1 MKNSPIDYLY
11 YEFIEQ
17 FGFNK
22 IGEEYD
28 RLLNE
33 VVRYGGILRKALS
46 EKKQKML
53 TKLMNDYA
61 DLEAEQ
67 AHCCF
72 REGFLMG
79 IRLAA
84 EVFLSTEDK

>member
-1 MKNSPIDYLY
+1 MKNSPIDFLY
-11 YEFIEQ
+11 YDFIER
-17 FGFNK
+17 FNFIK
-22 IGEEYD
+22 IGKEYD
-28 RLLNE
+28 RLLHE
-33 VVRYGGILRKALS
+33 LLRYGDILRKALS
-46 EKKQKML
+46 EKKQKIL

-79 IRLAA
+79 IRLMQ
-84 EVFLSTEDK
+84 EVFTSIDEK

>member
-1 MKNSPIDYLY
+1 MKNSPIDFLY
-11 YEFIEQ
+11 YDFIER
-17 FGFNK
+17 FNFNK

-28 RLLNE
+28 RLLHE
-33 VVRYGGILRKALS
+33 VLRYGDILRKALS
-46 EKKQKML
+46 EKKQKIL
-53 TKLMNDYA
+53 IKLMNDYA

-79 IRLAA
+79 IRLMQ
-84 EVFLSTEDK
+84 EVFTSIDDK